1 MTHVSPD
8 REGVG
13 LLGLPEAALQR
24 QRITKKMLAGQF
36 EENSPADARLIT
48 KSVSSAWVIGM
59 LRPATIQVPV
69 HKGAEHDVTDIPVL
83 EVSLTNGTTG
93 GTRTRVTELIH
104 RSMARPMVLLVSVPD
119 GSTELSLALSRVSRT
134 DPTRSTSV
142 IEGHITV
149 PTERIKAGSLY
160 LERLDRTDMWALYL
174 DLVRT
179 AAADGR
185 PASTALQ
192 AAEAIELR
200 RRLSD
205 LEHELAALTRD
216 AKKAKNHQQR
226 IDLNTR
232 ARTARARIAHVRGV
246 LYSPD
251 YGHDG
256 T

>member
-1 MTHVSPD
+1 MTNVSPVH
-8 REGVG
+8 EGVG

-24 QRITKKMLAGQF
+24 QRITKKLLAGQF
-36 EENSPADARLIT
+36 EEHFPADARLIT
-48 KSVSSAWVIGM
+48 KSVSSAWVVGM

-69 HKGAEHDVTDIPVL
+69 HKGADRDVADIPVL
-83 EVSLTNGTTG
+83 EVSLADGTTG

-104 RSMARPMVLLVSVPD
+104 RSMARPMVVLVSVPD
-119 GSTELSLALSRVSRT
+119 GGTALSLALSHVSRT

-142 IEGHITV
+142 IEGHVTV
-149 PTERIKAGSLY
+149 PTERIKAGSLH
-160 LERLDRTDMWALYL
+160 LDRLDRTDMWALYL

-179 AAADGR
+179 AAADGQ
-185 PASTALQ
+185 PAGTALQ

-205 LEHELAALTRD
+205 LESELAALTRD

-226 IDLNTR
+226 IDLNMST
-232 ARTARARIAHVRGV
+232 RTARARIAHVRGV
-246 LYSPD
+246 LYSAD